1 MPVQL
6 PNPPT
11 GPTLLPPP
19 PQDPPTLV
27 DISNAAV
34 YNKQILDS
42 YGKACF
48 SFFCWN
54 SPFLIDMPCYKEAGI
69 ATRDDVGAG
78 AIYQAAVIARNADG
92 GQGHP
97 LVPSVAP
104 PWFAPAVAA
113 SLAPLTRFSYIVSLE
128 IQLPELIFLTWTIVP
143 KKLDA

>member
-34 YNKQILDS
+34 YHKQILDS

-48 SFFCWN
+48 SFFCWI
-54 SPFLIDMPCYKEAGI
+54 SPFFIDMLQRQVLPQGMMLEQGPSTKLLLLHGMQM
-69 ATRDDVGAG
+69 VGKVLP
-78 AIYQAAVIARNADG
+78 QMRN
-92 GQGHP
+92 
-97 LVPSVAP
+97 V
-104 PWFAPAVAA
+104 
-113 SLAPLTRFSYIVSLE
+113 
-128 IQLPELIFLTWTIVP
+128 
-143 KKLDA
+143 